1 MADETK
7 RDVEVVSRETLFQGY
22 FRVDRYRLRHTSF
35 RGGLSG
41 VVEREVFERGHAVS
55 VLLYDPARDRVALLE
70 QFRVG
75 SYAAGWNP
83 WEIEVVAGIIE
94 EGETL
99 EGVARR
105 EVREEAG
112 CDCLDIV
119 PIADIIVSPGA
130 VSETVAMFCARIDCQ
145 GIEGVHG
152 LETEGE
158 DIRVF
163 TLPALEAIDWVKQGR
178 IRNSVAAISLLWLAG
193 EREGLRAR
201 WG

>member
-1 MADETK
+1 MDDETK
-7 RDVEVVSRETLFQGY
+7 RDVEVISQETLFKGY

-35 RGGLSG
+35 RGGWSK
-41 VVEREVFERGHAVS
+41 VVERELFERGHAVS

-75 SYAAGWNP
+75 SFAAGFDP

-99 EGVARR
+99 DDVARR
-105 EVREEAG
+105 EVAEEAG
-112 CDCLDIV
+112 CACLDLV
-119 PIADIIVSPGA
+119 PIAEIIVSPGA
-130 VSETVAMFCARIDCQ
+130 VSETVAMYCARIDSQ

-152 LETEGE
+152 LEAEGE

-163 TLPALEAIDWVKQGR
+163 TLPADEAVSWVKQGR
-178 IRNSVAAISLLWLAG
+178 IKNSVAVISLLWLAG
-193 EREGLRAR
+193 EREHLRAR
-201 WG
+201 WM